1 MGGCNLIYRGMNKKF
16 VLFGLFIFVIG
27 YWLGIANIQVN
38 YFRKSSGESILYISG
53 KNSFITIDIRDKK
66 TKQILYQE

>member
-1 MGGCNLIYRGMNKKF
+1 MKRFI
-16 VLFGLFIFVIG
+16 LFGLFIFTIA
-27 YWLGIANIQVN
+27 YLFGIANIQVN

-66 TKQILYQE
+66 TKQILYIQE